1 MIQDIKLKMAYEG
14 LGGFLVSQ
22 HCALYNDVP
31 TFPPS
36 IFT

>member
-14 LGGFLVSQ
+14 LGGFWCRNIA
-22 HCALYNDVP
+22 HFYNDVP